1 MKLILLI
8 IMALSLAACSSYGE
22 LPRGQFLKAASAND
36 VHLFGTN
43 TVHSSALVCNV
54 RIKHWYKPDEI
65 PSEYC
70 EYTNVPGAFAPA
82 TVALASAG
90 ATPAPLATPTT
101 ITPVH
106 VVKPVHT
113 VKATPPVAAARVAKH
128 TPIVTTNPV
137 QVTGSSPQ
145 PALNFASS
153 AGGGPLMVFGA
164 LTGAGVGA
172 GLAAVRPSNVTQHGA
187 SATGGTGGVGGTGG
201 MSTVNVG
208 RPVMGGH
215 RD

>member
-90 ATPAPLATPTT
+90 ATSAPLTTPAT
-101 ITPVH
+101 IKAVR
-106 VVKPVHT
+106 T
-113 VKATPPVAAARVAKH
+113 VKTTPPVATARVANRK
-128 TPIVTTNPV
+128 PIATTNPV